1 MTKTHGFSG
10 TRPYHIWDD
19 MISRCYRVS
28 NKSYPR
34 YGGRGIVVTP
44 SWRTFDGFWEEMKTG
59 YADNLSID
67 RIDNNGD
74 YTLNNCRWATRTQQN
89 LNRRDTLFVEY
100 LGKKCTLKEACEIA
114 GKNFSMVR
122 QRLNRYH
129 WSIERSLSIP
139 SRIKNKRRKL

>member
-1 MTKTHGFSG
+1 
-10 TRPYHIWDD
+10 
-19 MISRCYRVS
+19 
-28 NKSYPR
+28 
-34 YGGRGIVVTP
+34 
-44 SWRTFDGFWEEMKTG
+44 MKTG

-114 GKNFSMVR
+114 GKNFSMVW
-122 QRLNRYH
+122 QRLNLYH

-139 SRIKNKRRKL
+139 SRKRRDTLFVEYLGKKCTLKEACEIAGKNFSMVRQRLN